1 MGSMGSQIR
10 LFISHSSDD
19 HDVAVALIGLVRSA
33 FNLPADVIRCTS
45 VDGYRL
51 PGGADTNA
59 QLKQEVHDAE
69 AFIGIV
75 SGASVQS
82 AYVLFELGARWGA
95 GRHLLPL
102 LAPGTSTSMLSGP
115 LAGLNALAC
124 DSRGQLQQLVIDL
137 GALLGINP
145 GRADAFQADVD
156 RLVSM
161 GPRVPEVVDR
171 SRRGGAV
178 GHAWTMDD
186 RDIVNDLS
194 RDARE
199 LLVQAGRDCT
209 GVMMTESLQGLSVA
223 ANGREFTE
231 PGNRRSEAKWK
242 AAAQQLMA
250 AGLLESDGDG
260 SLLGVTDLGY
270 RIADLLDEQK

>member
-1 MGSMGSQIR
+1 

-19 HDVAVALIGLVRSA
+19 HDVAVALIGLIRSA
-33 FNLPADVIRCTS
+33 LNLPADVIRCTS

-69 AFIGIV
+69 AF
-75 SGASVQS
+75 
-82 AYVLFELGARWGA
+82 LFELGARWGA

-102 LAPGTSTSMLSGP
+102 LTPGTPTSTLSGP

-137 GALLGINP
+137 GGLLGITP

-161 GPRVPEVVDR
+161 GPRIAEVVGR
-171 SRRGGAV
+171 SRGGGSV

-194 RDARE
+194 REARE
-199 LLVQAGRDCT
+199 LLTQAGRDRL
-209 GVMMTESLQGLSVA
+209 GVMMIESLQGLSVA

-250 AGLLESDGDG
+250 AGLLESEGDG
-260 SLLGVTDLGY
+260 SLLPVTDLGY
-270 RIADLLDEQK
+270 RIADLLGERE